1 MQDQY
6 RISDPFL
13 VCLSEYPSTY
23 FFSLT
28 NQSINQPIT
37 LSLNRSEPNSHQSI
51 QNHAIPHPFFSPP
64 PPPWCPFNDIF
75 VCSRCCYT
83 YTCERGFEN
92 YSICKFISILYP
104 YVPKTRALEKEEK
117 KKTNTD
123 CFFSFFFLRIQRCNK
138 ADGMCQGWNQDGE
151 LVRRSKCYKVSFFFL
166 VFFFFLLLSFFFCS
180 N

>member
-13 VCLSEYPSTY
+13 VCLFEYLSTY

-28 NQSINQPIT
+28 NQSTNSS
-37 LSLNRSEPNSHQSI
+37 LSLDRSEPNSI

-64 PPPWCPFNDIF
+64 PPRYNFNDIF

-92 YSICKFISILYP
+92 YSICKFYP
-104 YVPKTRALEKEEK
+104 PSSTQYRRDESTRKRRKEKTT
-117 KKTNTD
+117 TN
-123 CFFSFFFLRIQRCNK
+123 CL
-138 ADGMCQGWNQDGE
+138 
-151 LVRRSKCYKVSFFFL
+151 
-166 VFFFFLLLSFFFCS
+166 FFFFFVSSAVTKPMECVKDGIKMES
-180 N
+180 W